1 MVDAATDAATP
12 HPVKDAHTSDG
23 GISAAASN
31 PQLSSSHLGS
41 CRQISCA
48 AGATEET
55 SAPESV
61 AGAAGGAGQASAAG
75 VAGAAS
81 TAGVAGAT
89 GATGGAG
96 QASAAGV
103 AGAVGMG
110 DAPDAPD
117 SVDAMVLTS
126 TATLGSAW
134 ELQHGHGATIGLR
147 MTLPLSAS
155 GGSTRDAES
164 NRSTQKPTD
173 KRQCAQTTADV
184 ETGVHRLRGS
194 SAGGGPESPA
204 LVSRLRLVHA
214 DQQIATG
221 TRDHLQ
227 RSPSAEGG
235 LRSPGA
241 SRKAVQTEVGLV
253 AIKSFPKDFL
263 TGTKPSCEKLRPSS
277 SMPRFA
283 WAPRHPA
290 APQNV
295 SCWGLGEGAAPSR
308 YGGYSAGARPSSSA
322 KRPQRGGLEE
332 GRRVLASREER
343 FELPHAKLHR
353 IGFVA
358 VSSPQLDSV
367 KAFYERL
374 NSGSGGSLLRP
385 VGAGAARSSPIRP
398 ITCSSRPSTGNMR
411 ERSVSACVQQPSTGY
426 SQSPETWL
434 RASKARQVPACV
446 GPAAAFPAA
455 AVPAAAAEG
464 APSEAG
470 VLPLSL
476 QLLSPR
482 SDTPRASTGDRAKDR
497 DVLMRLRIAAP
508 TDAAAVTTAAATA
521 AATVAA
527 TAAVAAARDEVAAA
541 RDEVAATAAQAAK
554 RATEAEALRQRRRAA
569 EYQRRRWQQVQ
580 RVAEEVRAWEVTDW
594 HPSVLNTLAAARRLR
609 NDSFARLRRQM
620 TDIPTANCVESNR
633 L

>member
-31 PQLSSSHLGS
+31 PQLSTSHLGS

-61 AGAAGGAGQASAAG
+61 AGAA
-75 VAGAAS
+75 
-81 TAGVAGAT
+81 
-89 GATGGAG
+89 GGAG

-173 KRQCAQTTADV
+173 RRQCAQTTADV
-184 ETGVHRLRGS
+184 EKGVHRLRGS

-227 RSPSAEGG
+227 RSSSAEGG

-263 TGTKPSCEKLRPSS
+263 TSTKPSCEKLRPSN

-295 SCWGLGEGAAPSR
+295 SCWGLEEGAAPSR

-332 GRRVLASREER
+332 GRRVLASREEH

-358 VSSPQLDSV
+358 VSSAQLDSV

-385 VGAGAARSSPIRP
+385 VGAGAARSSSPRRP

-411 ERSVSACVQQPSTGY
+411 ERSVSTCVQQPSTGY

-446 GPAAAFPAA
+446 GSAAAFPAA
-455 AVPAAAAEG
+455 AVPAAAEEG

-508 TDAAAVTTAAATA
+508 TDAAAVATAAATA
-521 AATVAA
+521 AVTVAA

-554 RATEAEALRQRRRAA
+554 RATGAEAVRQRRRAA

-580 RVAEEVRAWEVTDW
+580 REAEEVRAWEVTDW

-620 TDIPTANCVESNR
+620 TDTMMAQH
-633 L
+633 